1 MLAVKVLAE
10 RIILFFFKLL
20 SGCLNFI
27 KILEFE
33 LPVAD
38 LQLLS

>member
-10 RIILFFFKLL
+10 RRILFFFKLL
-20 SGCLNFI
+20 SGCLNFRQ
-27 KILEFE
+27 ILEFE
-33 LPVAD
+33 LSVAD